1 MNISSSWCAF
11 LVVFLLLSSLVT
23 FWVYILQTAYI
34 SHVILL
40 LMCIELTS
48 RIIIISF
55 DVSSMTITP
64 IYS

>member
-11 LVVFLLLSSLVT
+11 LVVLHLLSSLLT

-34 SHVILL
+34 SHV

-55 DVSSMTITP
+55 AVSSMTFIP